1 MNELNIYQ
9 RLSLIQNELVVTKNQ
24 RNTFGNYNFRSAEDI
39 LEAVKPICKN
49 HDTVL
54 VVSDTII
61 LVGERNYVE
70 ATATLY
76 DFVGLSISA
85 TASAKE
91 ALVQK
96 GMQDAQITGSSSSY
110 ARKYALGG
118 LFNLD
123 DNKDPDATNKHG
135 KDKKTTPKK
144 EEHSSLG
151 NLSEEDAQKEAIAK
165 GLATLTKKLDSFENI
180 EYKDEVIK
188 SVCGIYNVKKWEN
201 ITFKTN
207 DEYKKLN
214 SIINQELQVA
224 KDLQQAGI

>member
-9 RLSLIQNELVVTKNQ
+9 RLSNIQNELVVTKNQ

-39 LEAVKPICKN
+39 LEAMKPICRK

-54 VVSDTII
+54 VVSDTVI
-61 LVGERNYVE
+61 LVGDRNYIE
-70 ATATLY
+70 ATATLH
-76 DFVGLSISA
+76 DFAGNSVKA
-85 TASAKE
+85 TASARE

-118 LFNLD
+118 LLNLD

-135 KDKKTTPKK
+135 KDKKKDEPEKT
-144 EEHSSLG
+144 SSG
-151 NLSEEDAQKEAIAK
+151 YTNEKDAKDDAIKK
-165 GLATLTKKLDSFENI
+165 GLESINKKLEQFENI

-188 SVCGIYNVKKWEN
+188 NVCGIYEVKKWED
-201 ITFKTN
+201 ITFNTN
-207 DEYKKLN
+207 DEYKKLL
-214 SIINQELQVA
+214 SIVNQELQKE